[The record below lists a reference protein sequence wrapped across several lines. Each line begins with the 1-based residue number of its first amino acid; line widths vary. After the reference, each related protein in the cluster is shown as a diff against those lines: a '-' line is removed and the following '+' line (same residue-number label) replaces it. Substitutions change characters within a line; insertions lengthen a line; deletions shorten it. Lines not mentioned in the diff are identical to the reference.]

1 MTILDWPQDD
11 RPRERLIR
19 LGASHLSDA
28 ELLAVFLR
36 TGVTGKS
43 AVDLA
48 RDLLKEFGSLS
59 GMFAAPLSE
68 FCRIHGLGQAKFAQ
82 LQAVLELSKR
92 AIREELEEKV
102 SLSNPQAVKDYL
114 YLLFANRTYECF
126 CVLFLDVQNKLIT
139 TEEMFR
145 GTLTQAS
152 VYPREVAVRALH
164 HHAASVIVA
173 HNHPSGNC
181 DPSAADKQLTA
192 QLQQAL
198 QLLEIRVLDHFIVA
212 RAGIFSFAERGLL

>member
-114 YLLFANRTYECF
+114 HLLFANRTYECF

-212 RAGIFSFAERGLL
+212 RAGIFSFAEQGLL

>member
-19 LGASHLSDA
+19 LGVSHLSDA

-114 YLLFANRTYECF
+114 HLLFANRTYECF

>member
-1 MTILDWPQDD
+1 LQSSAH
-11 RPRERLIR
+11 PRTWAGQIC
-19 LGASHLSDA
+19 A
-28 ELLAVFLR
+28 
-36 TGVTGKS
+36 VTGG
-43 AVDLA
+43 AGV
-48 RDLLKEFGSLS
+48 
-59 GMFAAPLSE
+59 
-68 FCRIHGLGQAKFAQ
+68 I
-82 LQAVLELSKR
+82 KR
-92 AIREELEEKV
+92 AIREELEEKSV
-102 SLSNPQAVKDYL
+102 SNPQAVKDYL
-114 YLLFANRTYECF
+114 HLLFANRPYECF

-198 QLLEIRVLDHFIVA
+198 QLLEVRCWTILLLPEQ
-212 RAGIFSFAERGLL
+212 GFSLLQSGVYSENLNC

>member
-114 YLLFANRTYECF
+114 HLLFANRTYECF

>member
-114 YLLFANRTYECF
+114 HLLFGNRTYECF

>member
-68 FCRIHGLGQAKFAQ
+68 FCRIQGLGQAKFAQ

-114 YLLFANRTYECF
+114 HLLFANRPYECF